1 MSNAISAKNK
11 PVEIKIGEETFKI
24 RFTLNSFIE
33 LEDIY
38 GSIDKAMEA
47 LQGDKVID
55 KETGKPVMV
64 DNPDKKAKDKKI
76 EKRNPNFKALRNI
89 LWAGMIP
96 DNPVINP
103 AEVGN
108 LLTFAN
114 MGDVMEK
121 VNIALINSMPEKV
134 AEEDG
139 ELKN

>member
-11 PVEIKIGEETFKI
+11 PVEIKIGDEIYKI

-33 LEDIY
+33 LETIY

-47 LQGDKVID
+47 LQGDIVID
-55 KETGKPVMV
+55 EITKKPVMV
-64 DNPDKKAKDKKI
+64 DNPDEKSKIKKV
-76 EKRNPNFKALRNI
+76 EKRNVNFKAVRSI

-96 DNPVINP
+96 DNPTITP
-103 AEVGN
+103 IEVGN
-108 LLTFAN
+108 LLTFVN
-114 MGDVMEK
+114 MTDIMLK
-121 VNIALINSMPEKV
+121 VNEALVNSLPEKV